1 MGYQRRIVHYR
12 PGPGDFQAVIS
23 DRAIAGCWFELHR
36 QGGCGAGEL
45 RLNDRF
51 VDRAGIEIG
60 DWISM
65 AYQTGDRWYL
75 GRVEERVATSPAEI
89 SFRLQGMSVELGEVF
104 PGGFSPDRADGAP
117 PHRYARTDLFP
128 HDPDRSLETVD
139 AVSQPDEFVTLL
151 LQQYVV
157 PRTHIT
163 LDAAMVD
170 AVNLADGV
178 TTAKFRGEE
187 SVRSILKE
195 EAVRAFNASW
205 GVDAWGRFFFLQKR
219 TSVIAT
225 FQEGVDVVALEESRD
240 RDLLYNRVMLTG
252 GYVYDEQLGSDI
264 FMRGYYRWRG
274 NYIQPASRDQHGERR
289 IRIWIP
295 WIRTESDSRQ
305 FVKEFFRVY
314 AQPTSRYFVE
324 VADQQVLPAPWGGR
338 ILIKDHS
345 GAELISAMVET
356 IRVQFDHAPR
366 FRLEIGPED
375 PHTHWPEPP
384 HDERWEIPGNQ
395 NQNGGHG
402 GSELSFDSSDVGP
415 DSTDASSSSVSD
427 STSSGMSSSL
437 ESSELSGGES
447 VVETEGGGSSGD
459 ESESGGGESGSSDS
473 GVSSGEESSGASES
487 GESSGGGESGTGGE
501 NSSSS
506 ANDTCVEKTATDSDT
521 VDDGGDEEWE
531 RLGGG
536 RGEVSLG
543 QNDSAQTLRCF
554 DFNFSLPSGK
564 TVVGIT
570 VTYNLECSNNAA
582 NDVVGGEVT
591 VTSGSKSGTKSLFVG
606 DGVWPDSET
615 DEIVGSEGDTWGESW
630 TTDDFNAF
638 GLQVDLSAVEHL
650 GNANTRTAEVNSV
663 KLKVCYEE

>member
-1 MGYQRRIVHYR
+1 MGYQRRIVHYG

-45 RLNDRF
+45 RLKDAFAQRT
-51 VDRAGIEIG
+51 AIELG

-65 AYQTGDRWYL
+65 AYETGDRWYL
-75 GRVEERVATSPAEI
+75 GRVEERRAASPAEI
-89 SFRLQGMSVELGEVF
+89 VYRLQGMGAELGEVF
-104 PGGFSPDRADGAP
+104 PGGFSPDRADGVP

-128 HDPDRSLETVD
+128 NDPDRSLETVD

-151 LQQYVV
+151 MQQYVV
-157 PRTHIT
+157 PRTHVT
-163 LDAAMVD
+163 LNASLID
-170 AVNLADGV
+170 AVNVPDGV
-178 TTAKFRGEE
+178 TSAKFRGEE

-195 EAVRAFNASW
+195 EAVRAYNASW

-219 TSVIAT
+219 TSVIAA
-225 FQEGVDVVALEESRD
+225 FQEGEDVVSLAESRD
-240 RDLLYNRVMLTG
+240 RDLLFNRVMLTG

-274 NYIQPASRDQHGERR
+274 NYIQPASRAQHGERR

-295 WIRTESDSRQ
+295 WIRTASDSRQ

-314 AQPTSRYFVE
+314 AQPTSRYLVE
-324 VADQQVLPAPWGGR
+324 VANQSVLPVPWGGR
-338 ILIKDHS
+338 IRISDQS

-395 NQNGGHG
+395 LQNGGHG
-402 GSELSFDSSDVGP
+402 GSEISFDGSDVGP
-415 DSTDASSSSVSD
+415 DSTDASSSSVS
-427 STSSGMSSSL
+427 SSSGSGTLSSL
-437 ESSELSGGES
+437 FTSGLSGGGSGGES
-447 VVETEGGGSSGD
+447 EGG
-459 ESESGGGESGSSDS
+459 
-473 GVSSGEESSGASES
+473 ESSGASES
-487 GESSGGGESGTGGE
+487 GGGSSAESGASSGGASSGASESGGSSGGGESGGG
-501 NSSSS
+501 SSDSS
-506 ANDTCVEKTATDSDT
+506 AAVTCVEKSATDADN
-521 VDDGGDEEWE
+521 VDDGGDQEWE

-536 RGEVSLG
+536 RGEVTLG
-543 QNDSAQTLRCF
+543 PNDSAQTLRCF
-554 DFNFSLPSGK
+554 DFNFLLPSGK

-570 VTYNLECSNNAA
+570 VTYNIECSANGS

-591 VTSGSKSGTKSLFVG
+591 VTSGGKSGTKSLFVG
-606 DGVWPDSET
+606 DGVWPDDAT
-615 DEIVGSEGDTWGESW
+615 DEIVGGEGDTWGASW

-638 GLQVDLSAVEHL
+638 GLQVDLTSVEHL
-650 GNANTRTAEVNSV
+650 SGVAGRTAEVHST
-663 KLKVCYEE
+663 KLKVCYED

>member
-1 MGYQRRIVHYR
+1 MGYQRRIVHYS

-45 RLNDRF
+45 RLKDGFAERT
-51 VDRAGIEIG
+51 AIEIG
-60 DWISM
+60 DWISL

-128 HDPDRSLETVD
+128 HDPDHSLETVD

-163 LDAAMVD
+163 LDAAMID
-170 AVNLADGV
+170 AVNLAEGV

-187 SVRSILKE
+187 TVRSILKE

-205 GVDAWGRFFFLQKR
+205 GVDAWGRFFFFQKR

-225 FQEGVDVVALEESRD
+225 FQEGLDVVSLEESRD

-252 GYVYDEQLGSDI
+252 GYIYDEQLGSDI

-324 VADQQVLPAPWGGR
+324 VADQHALPVPWGGR
-338 ILIKDHS
+338 ILIKDQS
-345 GAELISAMVET
+345 GTKLISAMVET

-415 DSTDASSSSVSD
+415 DSTDASSSSD
-427 STSSGMSSSL
+427 SGSSSSGVSSSL
-437 ESSELSGGES
+437 NSSELSGGGSGVES
-447 VVETEGGGSSGD
+447 EGGGSSG

-473 GVSSGEESSGASES
+473 GVSSGGESSGASES
-487 GESSGGGESGTGGE
+487 GVSSGEGGSDSSG
-501 NSSSS
+501 NSSDSS
-506 ANDTCVEKTATDSDT
+506 ASVTCVEKISTDSDK
-521 VDDGGDEEWE
+521 VDDGGDVAWE
-531 RLGGG
+531 RLGSGK
-536 RGEVSLG
+536 GEVSLG
-543 QNDSAQTLRCF
+543 QNQSAQNLRCF
-554 DFNFSLPSGK
+554 GFNFSLPTGK

-570 VTYNLECSNNAA
+570 VTYNIECSGNAG
-582 NDVVGGEVT
+582 NDVVGGDVT
-591 VTSGSKSGTKSLFVG
+591 VTSGSKTATKSLYVG
-606 DGVWPDSET
+606 DDLWPTSAT
-615 DEIVGSEGDTWGESW
+615 DEIMGGEGDTWGESW
-630 TTDDFNAF
+630 TTDHFNSF
-638 GLQVDLSAVEHL
+638 GLQVDLTSVEHL
-650 GNANTRTAEVNSV
+650 SNLNTRTAEVNSV
-663 KLKVCYEE
+663 KLKVCYED